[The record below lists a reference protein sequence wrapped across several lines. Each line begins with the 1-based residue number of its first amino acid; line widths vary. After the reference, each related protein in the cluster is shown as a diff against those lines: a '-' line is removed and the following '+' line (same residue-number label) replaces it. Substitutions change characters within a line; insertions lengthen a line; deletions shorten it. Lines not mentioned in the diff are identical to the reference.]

1 MSTRLDFGSLD
12 GETDGSLSIG
22 TMCVLPGI
30 FAFSRL
36 CVPPPRPVPRRDDR
50 RPTVIDRHRS
60 TAGERAGMMMMRRAV
75 GRSTCAR
82 AARAV
87 WDASEGR
94 GVASASA
101 SASASVS
108 ASGTGTGTGTDE
120 SAHRHQRHHR
130 HHHRRGDRSVA
141 TSSSSS
147 TASAWGRANRGYAS
161 ATPSFE
167 IIDHEYDALVV
178 GAGGAGLRAAI
189 GLGEHGF
196 KTACVTKLFP
206 TRSHLSLIHI

>member
-82 AARAV
+82 AARAGGTRARV
-87 WDASEGR
+87 EEWRRRRRRRRRRCRRRERERERERTSPRIVINDIIGTII
-94 GVASASA
+94 GVAIDRSRRLRLRRRRA
-101 SASASVS
+101 
-108 ASGTGTGTGTDE
+108 
-120 SAHRHQRHHR
+120 
-130 HHHRRGDRSVA
+130 RGDARIEGTRRRRRRSRSSITSTTPWWSGREARVCARRSVWA
-141 TSSSSS
+141 NTDLRR
-147 TASAWGRANRGYAS
+147 RA
-161 ATPSFE
+161 
-167 IIDHEYDALVV
+167 
-178 GAGGAGLRAAI
+178 
-189 GLGEHGF
+189 
-196 KTACVTKLFP
+196 
-206 TRSHLSLIHI
+206 